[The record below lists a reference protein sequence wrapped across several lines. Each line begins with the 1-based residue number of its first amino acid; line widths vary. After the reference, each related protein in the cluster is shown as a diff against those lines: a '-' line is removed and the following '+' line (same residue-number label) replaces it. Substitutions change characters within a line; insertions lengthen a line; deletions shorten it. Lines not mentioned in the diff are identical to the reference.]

1 MIATDPQEIEALKQI
16 GRIVALTLQKM
27 QAEVQ
32 PGMTTAELDRLGAD
46 FMAGYGAKSAPQSVY
61 NFPGYACISVNDE
74 TVHGVPGNRVIA
86 SGDLVTVDVTAELNG
101 YMADAAV
108 TIALPPVSPLAERL
122 CRCTQ
127 SALQKGIANAQAGKK
142 LNRIGQAVEAEVRRH
157 GFTVI
162 RQLTGHGLGKTIH
175 EQPTVPNFYHPR
187 YNQLLPAGLV
197 LAIEPIISSGS
208 EAILT
213 GPDGWT
219 IRTADGSLSA
229 HFEHTVIVTANGPLV
244 ITRL

>member
-1 MIATDPQEIEALKQI
+1 MIANSPEDVEALKRI

-27 QAEVQ
+27 QAELQ
-32 PGMTTAELDRLGAD
+32 PGITTAELDRLGAE
-46 FMAGYGAKSAPQSVY
+46 FMLSHGAKSAPQRVY

-86 SGDLVTVDVTAELNG
+86 PGDLVTVDVTAELDG

-127 SALQKGIANAQAGKK
+127 SALQKGVANAQAGKK

-175 EQPTVPNFYHPR
+175 EEPTVPNFYHPKFS
-187 YNQLLPAGLV
+187 QTMAAGLV

-219 IRTADGSLSA
+219 ISTADGSLSA
-229 HFEHTVIVTANGPLV
+229 HFEHTVIVTRDGPLV
-244 ITRL
+244 ITRI

>member
-1 MIATDPQEIEALKQI
+1 MIATDPQEIEALKYI

-27 QAEVQ
+27 QTEIQ

-74 TVHGVPGNRVIA
+74 TVHGVPGNRIIA
-86 SGDLVTVDVTAELNG
+86 AGDLVTVDVTAELNG

-127 SALQKGIANAQAGKK
+127 SALQKAIDRAQAGKK
-142 LNRIGQAVEAEVRRH
+142 LNGIGRAVEAEVRRH

-197 LAIEPIISSGS
+197 LAIEPIISSGG

-213 GPDGWT
+213 KPDGWT

-229 HFEHTVIVTANGPLV
+229 HFEHTVIVTRNGPLV
-244 ITRL
+244 TTRL